1 MTRAIAGVVIPAH
14 NEERG
19 IARCLEALA
28 GRASAGEFDIV
39 VVANA
44 CDDATADVAR
54 AAGVKVVETSVA
66 GKVHAMTL
74 GDKECA
80 TFPRLYLDAD
90 VDLTAESLRA
100 MVSALSDSGALACSP
115 VPELDLGGA
124 SRVAA
129 GFHRAMSAL
138 LADRRGLSGAGAY
151 LLSELGHSRVFPMPE
166 IVNDDGY
173 VQRSF
178 SLAEK
183 KIVTEARALVRPA
196 RTVSALVRR
205 RARVR
210 LGNRELDALGLRA
223 EQPPLG
229 LGRLRAL
236 VRAGDVTVPDAGC
249 FLVVLV
255 VEKVLAR
262 WRSVRGETATWSADR
277 TTR

>member
-1 MTRAIAGVVIPAH
+1 MTRSIAGVVIPAH

-19 IARCLEALA
+19 IARCLEVLLA
-28 GRASAGEFDIV
+28 GTSAGELDVV

-54 AAGVKVVETSVA
+54 AAGVRVVETAIA

-74 GDKECA
+74 GDKECSA
-80 TFPRLYLDAD
+80 FPRLYLDAD
-90 VDLTAESLRA
+90 VDLDAESLRA
-100 MVSALSDSGALACSP
+100 MVSALADSGALACSP
-115 VPELDLGGA
+115 VPELDLEGA
-124 SRVAA
+124 GRVAK
-129 GFHRAMSAL
+129 GFHRAMGAL
-138 LADRRGLSGAGAY
+138 LADRRGLSGTGAY
-151 LLSELGHSRVFPMPE
+151 LLAEIGHSRVFPMPE
-166 IVNDDGY
+166 IINDDGY

-178 SLAEK
+178 SPAEK
-183 KIVTEARALVRPA
+183 RIVPQARAVVRPA

-223 EQPPLG
+223 DQPPLG

-236 VRAGDVTVPDAGC
+236 VRAGEVTTPDAAC
-249 FLVVLV
+249 FLAVLV

-262 WRSVRGETATWSADR
+262 WRSLRGEAGTWSADR